1 MKKQNLNKFQVRF
14 HFKGLSKEY
23 RILSIH
29 GIENIQY
36 LYMILLKTL
45 ITWSIAT
52 EITDEKKMLESS
64 LPTVP
69 VSITNVVEERVKL
82 KC

>member
-1 MKKQNLNKFQVRF
+1 
-14 HFKGLSKEY
+14 
-23 RILSIH
+23 
-29 GIENIQY
+29 
-36 LYMILLKTL
+36 MILLKTL

-69 VSITNVVEERVKL
+69 LSITNVVEERMKL